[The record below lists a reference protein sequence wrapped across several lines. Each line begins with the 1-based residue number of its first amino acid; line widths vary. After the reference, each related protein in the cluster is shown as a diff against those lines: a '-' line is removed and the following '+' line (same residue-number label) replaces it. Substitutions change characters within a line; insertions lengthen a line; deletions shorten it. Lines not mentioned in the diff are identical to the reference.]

1 MANGATRLQPLVLNI
16 GQAAGLAA
24 ALCLEQGCAPAEL
37 PVTALQEALITDPQA
52 PAAPF
57 PLWDTPWHHPHW
69 RERQLACLAEVGV
82 DQIQGY
88 LIGKPMHP
96 DDLAGRAAEIAVRGA
111 GQPVPAG

>member
-1 MANGATRLQPLVLNI
+1 VQLSIDDFGTGYSSMNYLRQFRLDEIKIDRSFVKDL
-16 GQAAGLAA
+16 
-24 ALCLEQGCAPAEL
+24 PAQRSDLSIVRAMTMLGHSLGMRVVAEG
-37 PVTALQEALITDPQA
+37 VETAE
-52 PAAPF
+52 
-57 PLWDTPWHHPHW
+57 
-69 RERQLACLAEVGV
+69 QLACLAEVGV